1 MNHIQTGVRKFIILI
16 FFSFVCILHPKNI
29 FAQSNDST
37 TSWSVSAYADAYYA
51 LYSDSVGVGNFQKFP
66 TVSPRN
72 NSFGINAVQLSAQYD
87 GPRVRA
93 TIIVHAGDIPL
104 SSWSSKYN
112 AIQEAHVGVKL
123 LKTLWLDAGFF
134 KTHFGTEYLMPK
146 DNITSS
152 LSMLTYYEPFY
163 ESGLKLNYDP
173 SKNLEVN
180 FFLLNGYNIFED
192 NNTKKSVGLGIT
204 YLLGDK
210 GNIGY
215 TDYLGDDAPPGS
227 ILPQTRF
234 ANNLFFNYN
243 FNSKFII
250 QLGGD
255 YFIQQNADLITPTN
269 VGTAWGMLG
278 TLKYQIISR
287 FSVYERTDMF
297 YDPNG
302 FLSSLYTYSNGD
314 QLGYASVGQ
323 TVGIEYKPSS
333 NSYIRMEYKRIQ
345 MLYDEEL
352 FHNNGS
358 GFDYRNELTMNM
370 GVYFDIV
377 KGFETKK

>member
-1 MNHIQTGVRKFIILI
+1 VEKYIISVFLA
-16 FFSFVCILHPKNI
+16 FSCLFKPVCVL
-29 FAQSNDST
+29 AQSSDT
-37 TSWSVSAYADAYYA
+37 TGSWSLSAYADAYYA

-66 TVSPRN
+66 TVSPRS

-93 TIIVHAGDIPL
+93 TVIVHAGDIPI

-112 AIQEAHVGVKL
+112 AIQEAHVGIKL
-123 LKTLWLDAGFF
+123 FKKLWLDAGFF

-173 SKNLEVN
+173 SKNLEIN

-204 YLLGDK
+204 YLIGDK

-215 TDYLGDDAPPGS
+215 TDYLGDDSPVGS
-227 ILPQTRF
+227 ILPHTRF
-234 ANNLFFNYN
+234 ANNLFFNYA
-243 FNSKFII
+243 FSPKFLI
-250 QLGGD
+250 QVGGD
-255 YFIQQNADLITPTN
+255 YFIQQNSNLITPTKI
-269 VGTAWGMLG
+269 GTAYGMLG
-278 TLKYQIISR
+278 TLKCQLRPR
-287 FSVYERTDMF
+287 FAVYERTDMF

-323 TVGIEYKPSS
+323 TVGIEFKPTS
-333 NSYIRMEYKRIQ
+333 NSYLRMEYRRIQ
-345 MLYDEEL
+345 MLYDEEI
-352 FHNNGS
+352 FHSNSTN
-358 GFDYRNELTMNM
+358 FDFRNELTINM

>member
-1 MNHIQTGVRKFIILI
+1 MRQFAIFTFISVAC
-16 FFSFVCILHPKNI
+16 FFKSVNLW
-29 FAQSNDST
+29 AQNADT
-37 TSWSVSAYADAYYA
+37 IGSWSLSAYADVYYA

-66 TVSPRN
+66 TVSPRS

-87 GPRVRA
+87 GARVRA
-93 TIIVHAGDIPL
+93 TVIVHAGDISL

-112 AIQEAHVGVKL
+112 AIQEAHVGIKL

-134 KTHFGTEYLMPK
+134 KTHLGTEYLMPK

-173 SKNLEVN
+173 SKNLEIN

-192 NNTKKSVGLGIT
+192 NNNKKSVGFGIT
-204 YLLGDK
+204 YLIGDK

-215 TDYLGDDAPPGS
+215 TNYLGDDSPDGS

-234 ANNLFFNYN
+234 ANNLFFNYT
-243 FNSKFII
+243 FGPKFTI

-255 YFIQQNADLITPTN
+255 YYIQQNSDLITPTK
-269 VGTAWGMLG
+269 VGTAYGMLG
-278 TLKYQIISR
+278 TLKYQVKPQ
-287 FSVYERTDMF
+287 FAVYERTDMF

-323 TVGIEYKPSS
+323 TVGIEYKPST
-333 NSYIRMEYKRIQ
+333 NSYIRMEYRRIQ
-345 MLYDEEL
+345 MLYNEEI
-352 FHNNGS
+352 FHNNGANL
-358 GFDYRNELTMNM
+358 DYRNELTINM
-370 GVYFDIV
+370 GVYFDII
-377 KGFETKK
+377 KGLETKK

>member
-1 MNHIQTGVRKFIILI
+1 MGKFIISVFIAL
-16 FFSFVCILHPKNI
+16 VCFLKPISI
-29 FAQSNDST
+29 FAQSADT
-37 TSWSVSAYADAYYA
+37 TGTWSLSAYADAYYA
-51 LYSDSVGVGNFQKFP
+51 LYSDSVGVGNYQKFP

-72 NSFGINAVQLSAQYD
+72 NSIGLNAVQLTAQYD
-87 GPRVRA
+87 GARVRA
-93 TIIVHAGDIPL
+93 TIIAHAGDIPS
-104 SSWSSKYN
+104 SSWSSKYS

-123 LKTLWLDAGFF
+123 SKKLWLDAGFF

-163 ESGLKLNYDP
+163 EAGLKLNYDP
-173 SKNLEVN
+173 SKNLEIN

-215 TDYLGDDAPPGS
+215 TNYFGDDAPVAS

-234 ANNLFFNYN
+234 ANNLFLNYALS
-243 FNSKFII
+243 SKFLV

-255 YFIQQNADLITPTN
+255 YFIQQNSDLITPTK
-269 VGTAWGMLG
+269 VGTAYGMLG
-278 TLKYQIISR
+278 TLKFQVKPR
-287 FSVYERTDMF
+287 FALYERTDMF

-302 FLSSLYTYSNGD
+302 LLSSLYTYSNGD

-323 TVGIEYKPSS
+323 TVGIEFKPSS

-345 MLYDEEL
+345 MLYNEEI
-352 FHNNGS
+352 FHNNGTN
-358 GFDYRNELTMNM
+358 FDYRNELTINM